1 MRTST
6 RLPALAACALV
17 PALLLTGCAGDA
29 DGTGATDDPTTI
41 TAPPATSAPSP
52 SAPGTTTPSVA
63 TDLTTTDLLPET
75 AWDPPGGP
83 REESAGVV
91 AWRLPESC
99 AAGAPEGAAAVRTAV
114 HGDGEYEAQIGV
126 QQVAVLP
133 DADAAVAEAHRLAAA
148 FDACAAGATAAEGG
162 SAYVRETV
170 EVGAQGAG
178 LATAYTAVDE
188 ASLDGALGSY
198 LAVTRRGAAVT
209 LVALEGG
216 ESTVGAARESVTAR
230 AQEAWALLCRY
241 DAAGC

>member
-29 DGTGATDDPTTI
+29 DGTGATDDPTTP

-52 SAPGTTTPSVA
+52 SAPGPTTPSVA
-63 TDLTTTDLLPET
+63 TDLTTTDLLPEA
-75 AWDPPGGP
+75 AWNPPGGP

-91 AWRLPESC
+91 AWRLPEAC
-99 AAGAPEGAAAVRTAV
+99 AAGAPEGAAAMRTAV

-133 DADAAVAEAHRLAAA
+133 DADTAVAEADRLATA
-148 FDACAAGATAAEGG
+148 FDTCAAGGATEGG
-162 SAYVRETV
+162 SAHVRETID
-170 EVGAQGAG
+170 VGAQGAG

-188 ASLDGALGSY
+188 ATLDGALGSY

-216 ESTVGAARESVTAR
+216 ESTVGASRESVTALT
-230 AQEAWALLCRY
+230 QEAWALLCRY

>member
-6 RLPALAACALV
+6 RLPALAVCALV
-17 PALLLTGCAGDA
+17 PALLLAGCAGDP
-29 DGTGATDDPTTI
+29 DGAGDDPTT
-41 TAPPATSAPSP
+41 TAAPPATSAPSP
-52 SAPGTTTPSVA
+52 SATASASPAVPA
-63 TDLTTTDLLPET
+63 DLTTADLLPET

-83 REESAGVV
+83 RAESAGVV
-91 AWRLPESC
+91 GWRLPEAC
-99 AAGAPEGAAAVRTAV
+99 AGGAPEGAVAMRTAT

-133 DADAAVAEAHRLAAA
+133 DADAAVAEADRLAAA
-148 FDACAAGATAAEGG
+148 FDACADGAGGG
-162 SAYVRETV
+162 ESAYVREAV

-188 ASLDGALGSY
+188 ATLDGALGSY
-198 LAVTRRGAAVT
+198 LAVTRRGTAVT

-216 ESTVGAARESVTAR
+216 ESTVGAARGSVTALT
-230 AQEAWALLCRY
+230 QEAWALLCRY